1 MTALPVAAADT
12 AIDPVHDLEA
22 VAARAAELARQACAP
37 NTIRTYEAD
46 WRDFV
51 GWCATRGF
59 DPLPAAPA
67 VVGLYLA
74 DSATSCRSRSSPG
87 GGVSSLAARHRR
99 AGLGLDVRH
108 PAVASVLGACAVS
121 AAPPSV
127 VVRSLQSLGS
137 FRVCLYRTNEMTV

>member
-87 GGVSSLAARHRR
+87 GGGEQPRRPASPGRARPRR
-99 AGLGLDVRH
+99 APPGRGQRAGGLRRERG
-108 PAVASVLGACAVS
+108 S
-121 AAPPSV
+121 AQRCS
-127 VVRSLQSLGS
+127 S
-137 FRVCLYRTNEMTV
+137 FAAKSWFV